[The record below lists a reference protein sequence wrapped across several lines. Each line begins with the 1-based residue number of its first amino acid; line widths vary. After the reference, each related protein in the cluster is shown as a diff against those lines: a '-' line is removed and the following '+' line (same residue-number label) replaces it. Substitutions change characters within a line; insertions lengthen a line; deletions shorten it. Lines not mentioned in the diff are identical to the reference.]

1 MLLLTGPRDSVIGR
15 YAIEPDGETT
25 LSSYGV
31 DRILAGKP
39 VFWREL
45 NAGRGTPTA
54 MPSLE
59 LGTILTAVIVTPFE
73 RTGALTRRRSSR

>member
-1 MLLLTGPRDSVIGR
+1 MIDALFATGPRDSVIGR

-45 NAGRGTPTA
+45 NAG
-54 MPSLE
+54 
-59 LGTILTAVIVTPFE
+59 
-73 RTGALTRRRSSR
+73 